1 MNPHAIVIEKHPNR
15 VKITFNGKRI
25 ADTRKALVLREGKLP
40 PVLYLPR
47 EDVDMTL
54 LRRTDHSTHCP
65 FKGNAAYYSVKAEGK
80 SAPDAVWTYESPNS
94 AVAEIKDYLAFYE
107 EKMDAID
114 ELSE

>member
-1 MNPHAIVIEKHPNR
+1 MNPHAIVIEKHPKR
-15 VKITFNGKRI
+15 VKITFNGIRI

-54 LRRTDHSTHCP
+54 LQPTDHSTHCP

-94 AVAEIKDYLAFYE
+94 EVAEIKDYLAFYE